1 MGHTRNS
8 VVINAPYN
16 QVFDTSNHIERWT
29 ELFGDEYVKADVL
42 ERKGNEITFRLHD
55 KDGKNWVSKRWL
67 FKDLKLAYAQRH
79 EPMFPFKYMK
89 LVWFYTQTSAQT
101 AEQSERDLAN
111 PPKADGGPEGILMTW
126 IQDFE
131 MDPGF
136 TKFTEEQIEG
146 FVNEH
151 SQHNMKIFKKVIEQ
165 EVAVPTPVKNL

>member
-8 VVINAPYN
+8 ITINAPYS
-16 QVFDTSNHIERWT
+16 QVFDTSNQIERWT

-67 FKDLKLAYAQRH
+67 YKDLQFAYASRH
-79 EPMFPFKYMK
+79 DPMFPFKYMK
-89 LVWFYTQTSAQT
+89 IVWFYNET
-101 AEQSERDLAN
+101 
-111 PPKADGGPEGILMTW
+111 PEGVEMIW
-126 IQDFE
+126 IQDFQL
-131 MDPGF
+131 DPGF

-151 SQHNMKIFKKVIEQ
+151 SRHNMKIFKKVIEQ
-165 EVAVPTPVKNL
+165 EAGEMVAKK

>member
-8 VVINAPYN
+8 IIINAPYS
-16 QVFDTSNHIERWT
+16 QVYDTSNRIERWT

-67 FKDLKLAYAQRH
+67 YKDLKFAYASRH

-89 LVWFYTQTSAQT
+89 IVWFYNET
-101 AEQSERDLAN
+101 
-111 PPKADGGPEGILMTW
+111 PEGIEMIW
-126 IQDFE
+126 IQDFQL
-131 MDPGF
+131 DPGF
-136 TKFTEEQIEG
+136 TKFTEQQIEG

-165 EVAVPTPVKNL
+165 EAQKPVAAKK

>member
-8 VVINAPYN
+8 IVINAPYDLI
-16 QVFDTSNHIERWT
+16 FDISNKIERWT

-55 KDGKNWVSKRWL
+55 KDGKSWISKRWL
-67 FKDLKLAYAQRH
+67 HKENKYAVASRH

-89 LVWFYTQTSAQT
+89 IVWFYIET
-101 AEQSERDLAN
+101 
-111 PPKADGGPEGILMTW
+111 PEGTEMIW
-126 IQDFE
+126 IQDFKL
-131 MDPGF
+131 DPGF

-151 SQHNMKIFKKVIEQ
+151 SRHNMKIFKSVIEKEAQ
-165 EVAVPTPVKNL
+165 LLTAKS